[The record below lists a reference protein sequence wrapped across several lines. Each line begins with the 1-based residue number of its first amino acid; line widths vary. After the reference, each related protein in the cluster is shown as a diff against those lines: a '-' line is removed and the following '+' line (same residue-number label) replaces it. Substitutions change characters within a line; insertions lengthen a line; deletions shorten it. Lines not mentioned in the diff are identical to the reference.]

1 MSSSCLPLKP
11 RLLNVLH
18 RCLQL
23 SCLLNDFWPSHH
35 LFFLSSLYRSSLKPI
50 SLSCHRIILLS
61 LVLIRWC
68 PIYSQCSPH
77 AGNDTAWPITRELI
91 SSFFLMVQRALCT
104 HSHEIVPHSITLQQH
119 CCKWNGLFAS
129 LYLLIPAHH
138 FCISLGA
145 DRQRSPTSPRGIQLQ
160 WRLQNPPCVETMA
173 SLYWFCTAAA
183 EQSLV
188 LCAWTLWRTSAW
200 KGLLFCFFL
209 GKIVFSQV
217 KQYL

>member
-173 SLYWFCTAAA
+173 SLYWFA
-183 EQSLV
+183 QQQLNR
-188 LCAWTLWRTSAW
+188 AWFCVPGHFEELRPG
-200 KGLLFCFFL
+200 KGCFFAS
-209 GKIVFSQV
+209 F
-217 KQYL
+217 

>member
-1 MSSSCLPLKP
+1 MSSSCLPLKL

-35 LFFLSSLYRSSLKPI
+35 LFSLYRSSLKPF

-77 AGNDTAWPITRELI
+77 ARNDTVWPITRELI

-104 HSHEIVPHSITLQQH
+104 HSHEIVPHSMSLQQH

-129 LYLLIPAHH
+129 VPSPSCSPLMYQSRCRQTALPNITKRNPASMA
-138 FCISLGA
+138 FKTL
-145 DRQRSPTSPRGIQLQ
+145 PVLKPRPLCAGSAQQQLN
-160 WRLQNPPCVETMA
+160 RA
-173 SLYWFCTAAA
+173 WFCVPGHF
-183 EQSLV
+183 EEL
-188 LCAWTLWRTSAW
+188 RPG
-200 KGLLFCFFL
+200 KGCLFASF
-209 GKIVFSQV
+209 
-217 KQYL
+217 